1 MIEQE
6 PRWTRRHKRCTRR
19 WANDARICA
28 PLIAIALCVAG
39 SATAILAV
47 EHVPATPKPVNR
59 NGTAPPVVE
68 CALVEAPSR

>member
-6 PRWTRRHKRCTRR
+6 PRWTRRHKRRTRR

-28 PLIAIALCVAG
+28 PLIALALCIAG

-47 EHVPATPKPVNR
+47 EHVPATAKPER
-59 NGTAPPVVE
+59 GDGTRLVSVE
-68 CALVEAPSR
+68 CARVEAPSR